1 MKMIL
6 TLVAFFVGTNVSAQS
21 SGNNE
26 MADLADMVYI
36 FTCADKSTYVQN
48 LTDKYGDLGS
58 DFAPEQ
64 QREMMQ
70 MLLSGSEDQVRQELQ
85 KQLTLSAGFEEI
97 VLAMLCTIPEMKA
110 KEINAS
116 CLNDKTGAQM
126 STDTL
131 LKVCAEF
138 QFLKISY
145 FNQLPN

>member
-1 MKMIL
+1 MKTIL

-26 MADLADMVYI
+26 MAEIADMVYI
-36 FTCADKSTYVQN
+36 VSCSDKSTYVQT
-48 LTDKYGDLGS
+48 LTDKYGNLGP

-70 MLLSGSEDQVRQELQ
+70 LLLGGTEEQVRQEIQ
-85 KQLTLSAGFEEI
+85 KQLALSGGFEEI
-97 VLAMLCTIPEMKA
+97 VLAMLCTVPEMKS

-131 LKVCAEF
+131 LKVCGEF
-138 QFLKISY
+138 
-145 FNQLPN
+145 